1 MVFFLQTTELKL
13 SEIDKLNS
21 NIITRLKDYSSN
33 NTELQTHKSEDTE
46 SDDSLSKITKSKRH
60 KKKGIFSPWSSWS
73 KCDIYCRQRRARNC
87 VNRKKCG
94 SIKQQEEQTCAQD
107 M

>member
-1 MVFFLQTTELKL
+1 MFLQTTDLKL

-21 NIITRLKDYSSN
+21 NNITRLRDYSSN
-33 NTELQTHKSEDTE
+33 TTELQIHQSEDTE
-46 SDDSLSKITKSKRH
+46 SDDSISKITKSKRH

-73 KCDIYCRQRRARNC
+73 NCDIYCRQRRARTC
-87 VNRKKCG
+87 INRKKCG
-94 SIKQQEEQTCAQD
+94 SIRQQEEQTCTQD